1 MKLIPLF
8 SGSSGNSS
16 LVVAGNTKLLI
27 DAGMTGKAIAAALN
41 ELGLPPNELSAL
53 LVTHDHIDHTKGV
66 GVMSRKYG
74 IPVYANSGTWSAM
87 KPIIGDIPLRNVRY
101 FNTREDFYIGD
112 VNITPFPTPH
122 DAKESVGFTIVHS
135 GRKLLYMT
143 DIGSVREEMF
153 EHAKSTHL
161 AFIEANHD
169 VNMLRHGPYPYPLK
183 QRILSDRGH
192 LSNENCG
199 KLLVRLHSL
208 GVNAAI
214 LAHLSS
220 ENNTPDMAFST
231 VVSILEANSIFDMKL
246 CVAARDCITG
256 IFEV

>member
-27 DAGMTGKAIAAALN
+27 DAGMTGKAITAALN

-112 VNITPFPTPH
+112 VNITPFPTP
-122 DAKESVGFTIVHS
+122 
-135 GRKLLYMT
+135 
-143 DIGSVREEMF
+143 
-153 EHAKSTHL
+153 
-161 AFIEANHD
+161 
-169 VNMLRHGPYPYPLK
+169 HGPYPYPLK